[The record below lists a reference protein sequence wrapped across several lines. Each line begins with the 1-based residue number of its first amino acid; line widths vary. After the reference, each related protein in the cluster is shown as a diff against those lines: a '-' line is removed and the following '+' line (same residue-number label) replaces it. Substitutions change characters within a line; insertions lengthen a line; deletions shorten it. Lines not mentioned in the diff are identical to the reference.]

1 MNSTYGKSRYRTLN
15 IFPLLE
21 ARGMGEGPFPI
32 AESSVER
39 TNRLRGLN
47 LFALRS
53 QRHFQVLTEEND
65 ELELNPPVRE
75 YECKNYEIC
84 LGLAAALN
92 WKSFTC
98 QQCSGDVN
106 QQLLWRAHH
115 KVRNNPSLSKLCGL
129 PMLSASERC
138 DEELPDE

>member
-1 MNSTYGKSRYRTLN
+1 
-15 IFPLLE
+15 
-21 ARGMGEGPFPI
+21 MGEGPFPI

-39 TNRLRGLN
+39 TKRLRGPN
-47 LFALRS
+47 LFTLRS
-53 QRHFQVLTEEND
+53 QRHFQVLTEERDDLDNLD
-65 ELELNPPVRE
+65 PPARE

-98 QQCSGDVN
+98 LQCSGEVN

-115 KVRNNPSLSKLCGL
+115 KIRNNPSLSKLCGL
-129 PMLSASERC
+129 PTLLASERA
-138 DEELPDE
+138 DEEIVSE